1 MRVCYVALS
10 PTFGMQQYTA
20 DLANQMAGAFAGECA
35 QAWPVTVISNH
46 RIPRNRYAPQVDVH
60 PIVEIAGTGLQRTN
74 VSLRGF
80 ERVYHAIRAARPD
93 VVHFT
98 GPHVWN
104 AALLL
109 RLKQAGIKTIHTI
122 HDLDPHS
129 GAGYG
134 RLLYLWNNSILR
146 WADHIL
152 VHGQV
157 YRERLAQRG
166 LNESRVSYLPLL
178 HLFVSYAAEAA
189 LRNTHPIAISEP
201 YALFFARLEAYKG
214 LDTLFEAMRLN
225 ETTGM
230 RAIVA
235 GKGTLEQSAPD
246 NVEVR
251 NRLMEDAEAID
262 LFSHSSLVVLPY
274 RDATQSA
281 LIGAAYFF
289 GKPVIVTRTGAL
301 PEYVDKGVTGWI
313 IEPGDATTLA
323 ERLREIDRDPDRLR
337 QMGRAGQSW
346 YEAQYRATRPALR
359 QLYAHV
365 AQTSA
370 RLDDVPASQPEWRR
384 S

>member
-20 DLANQMAGAFAGECA
+20 DLANQMAGAFEGEAA

-46 RIPRNRYAPQVDVH
+46 RVPRDRYAPQVDVQS
-60 PIVEIAGTGLQRTN
+60 IVEISGTGLQRTN
-74 VSLRGF
+74 FNLRGF
-80 ERVYHAIRAARPD
+80 ERVYRAIRAARPD

-104 AALLL
+104 PALLL
-109 RLKQAGIKTIHTI
+109 RLKQAGLKTIHTI

-152 VHGQV
+152 VHGRV
-157 YRERLAQRG
+157 YRERLTQRG
-166 LNESRVSYLPLL
+166 LSESRVSCLPLL
-178 HLFVSYAAEAA
+178 HLFVSYAAEAT
-189 LRNTHPIAISEP
+189 LRHAPPIGCTEP
-201 YALFFARLEAYKG
+201 YALFFARIEAYKG

-225 ETTGM
+225 GSTGV

-235 GKGTLEQSAPD
+235 GRGMLAQSVPQ

-251 NRLMEDAEAID
+251 NRLMEDAEAIE
-262 LFSHSSLVVLPY
+262 LFSRSSLVVLPY

-301 PEYVDKGVTGWI
+301 PEYVEDGVTGWI
-313 IEPGDATTLA
+313 IEPGNATALA
-323 ERLREIDRDPDRLR
+323 ERLVEVGRDPDRLQ
-337 QMGRAGQSW
+337 QMGRAGQAW
-346 YEAQYRATRPALR
+346 YETQYRDTGPALR
-359 QLYAHV
+359 NMYKRVV
-365 AQTSA
+365 A
-370 RLDDVPASQPEWRR
+370 
-384 S
+384 